1 MNKGAQTLFCML
13 TVKLNSEKGNIL
25 RQSFHFSSELL
36 ELDWIKHQT
45 FLQHLHK
52 PNCKQEINIKAIQAT
67 CSRLPGLPGSRRHVV
82 KSSWGYLTGSVHV
95 NYYWP
100 KSLTNTFHSPYLKFT
115 LSFPPKLNQPLL
127 TAQILWIGHSPT
139 WPLRIK
145 NLPSNHQVLSIPFQ
159 NIISPHPQKQLTHP
173 SWSFYFHCHY
183 LGPEF
188 QSFIQ

>member
-1 MNKGAQTLFCML
+1 ML

-52 PNCKQEINIKAIQAT
+52 PSCKQEINIKAIQAT
-67 CSRLPGLPGSRRHVV
+67 WTGLPGLPRSHRHVI

-100 KSLTNTFHSPYLKFT
+100 GATSPKSLTNTFNSPYLKFT
-115 LSFPPKLNQPLL
+115 LSFPPKLNQLL
-127 TAQILWIGHSPT
+127 RTSQILCIGHSPT
-139 WPLRIK
+139 WSLRIK
-145 NLPSNHQVLSIPFQ
+145 NLPSNHQVSSIPF
-159 NIISPHPQKQLTHP
+159 SKHLTHP
-173 SWSFYFHCHY
+173 SCPFYFHCHY
-183 LGPEF
+183 LGPELE
-188 QSFIQ
+188 SSIQ